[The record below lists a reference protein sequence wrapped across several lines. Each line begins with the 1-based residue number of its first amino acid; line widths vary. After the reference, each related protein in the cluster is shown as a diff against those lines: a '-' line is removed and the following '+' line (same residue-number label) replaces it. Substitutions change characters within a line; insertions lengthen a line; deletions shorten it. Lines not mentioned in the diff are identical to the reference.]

1 MRRADRLFQIV
12 QLIRGRRLSTAAFLA
27 ERLEVSQRTIYR
39 DVADLQH
46 QGVPIE
52 GEAGVG
58 YRLGAGFEL
67 PPLMFSQGEANA
79 LVAAA
84 RLAQAWLDPGL
95 ARAVEGALGTIWS
108 VRPPA
113 ARLAAEAQ
121 ALYAPLVGLDA
132 RTQATLQALREAVQS
147 CHVVEIDYADVQ
159 GRPSL
164 RRLRPLGCFYWGKVW
179 TLSAWCELRNDFRGF
194 RIDRIAAF
202 TVLPERFRQE
212 PGKTLADL
220 LRQVEA
226 ERDGVAAGVRGCTGG
241 RWTLLRGWSA
251 RSGCRR
257 RQGAPELSFS
267 KDPQSRQ
274 LMVYGPWLGP
284 APCAS
289 YSV

>member
-1 MRRADRLFQIV
+1 MKRIALFFCFIFSFAAHANNIIVNGTRFIYPGNEKEITVQLSNNADRP
-12 QLIRGRRLSTAAFLA
+12 A
-27 ERLEVSQRTIYR
+27 
-39 DVADLQH
+39 
-46 QGVPIE
+46 
-52 GEAGVG
+52 
-58 YRLGAGFEL
+58 
-67 PPLMFSQGEANA
+67 
-79 LVAAA
+79 
-84 RLAQAWLDPGL
+84 LAQAWLDPGL
-95 ARAVEGALGTIWS
+95 AREVEGALGKILS
-108 VRPPA
+108 VLPPA

-226 ERDGVAAGVRGCTGG
+226 EREGWPLECVAAPGADG
-241 RWTLLRGWSA
+241 RS
-251 RSGCRR
+251 
-257 RQGAPELSFS
+257 
-267 KDPQSRQ
+267 
-274 LMVYGPWLGP
+274 
-284 APCAS
+284 
-289 YSV
+289 